1 MRRPTAQAGFG
12 LLEALVS
19 IAILSVILTI
29 MATLLIEN
37 SKVAK
42 AQRLQA
48 QAQASA
54 RSTLSLLTQKLR
66 LAGWDPSGAGI
77 TGVALDSDPT
87 DSIDYIDL
95 FADLNADGDV
105 NDAGESI
112 TIRHVGDRVEW
123 RETSSDPFE
132 IIGVGVSNDADGDG
146 VTEPMFTADT
156 SPDPTRIT
164 VQITASSAALDPK
177 TGEPV
182 RFTISSDV
190 TLRNAG

>member
-1 MRRPTAQAGFG
+1 MKSESAQRGFS
-12 LLEALVS
+12 LVEALVS
-19 IAILSVILTI
+19 IAILSVVLTI
-29 MATLLIEN
+29 LATLLVEN

-48 QAQASA
+48 QAQANA
-54 RSTLSLLTQKLR
+54 RSTLSVVTQKLR

-77 TGVALDSDPT
+77 SGVALDSDPT
-87 DSIDYIDL
+87 DSIHYIDL

-123 RETSSDPFE
+123 RETSTDPFE
-132 IIGVGVSNDADGDG
+132 IIGVGLTNDADGDG
-146 VTEPMFTADT
+146 VAEPMFTADT

-164 VQITASSAALDPK
+164 VRITAASDAVDPH

-182 RFTISSDV
+182 RFTIASDV